1 MNKPVYLLL
10 LTFIYFPSF
19 AQRLVTPF
27 PLLSTTQ
34 TSIYYLNN
42 SLSLSLNQN
51 LSGRYDSYS
60 YKPVV
65 FGNTQIISM
74 NRSDLNQDMV
84 YFIDA
89 KGNTQYV
96 TYGVTNPVNINKYS
110 VPKDSFNPYGA
121 SDPWEGLATG
131 ILNGLINGTLWKPM
145 AK

>member
-1 MNKPVYLLL
+1 MNKLVFSFLLF
-10 LTFIYFPSF
+10 FIWSPSF
-19 AQRLVTPF
+19 AQRLVTSF
-27 PLLSTTQ
+27 PLLSTTN

-42 SLSLSLNQN
+42 SLGLSLNQD
-51 LSGRYDSYS
+51 LSGRYDTYS
-60 YKPVV
+60 YKPTV

-96 TYGVTNPVNINKYS
+96 TYGVTNPVNMDIYS

-131 ILNGLINGTLWKPM
+131 ILNGLINGTLWKPL